1 MNSILKSRA
10 AVRHVLLS
18 TAVSA
23 ATLAVVGNA
32 GAFEYNSDGLTVR
45 VDSTVS
51 VGAGLRASP
60 IDTRLL
66 NEGDGGPKQV
76 LPAPLP
82 GIPYLQAIGAVPAG
96 VIPGGVASIT
106 PIAPIYAGGINS
118 AAPDLSVKQGQFYS
132 GIVKATHEI
141 EAKYQ
146 NFTFFARPTYFY
158 DAVGDQSTS
167 PSGNVNWS
175 DNTRKITGKNF
186 KFLDSF
192 VDGKFDIGGHDASV
206 RLGKQVINWGE
217 STFILNGINAFSPI
231 DVSAF
236 RRPGAE
242 IKEAIAPQ
250 WMASAQITVAENL
263 SLSGWYQLKWEPYQL
278 DASETFF
285 DGSTASGEINL
296 ASGGMGTANPNGVP
310 GAAYLGVGGGAY
322 AGTFR
327 KNCALP
333 QNAALCAS
341 SPYID
346 YRTPIYS
353 NSEAVRLSLGD
364 TSQLQRLY
372 DKAARDDGQFGLS
385 MKWYSQ
391 ALNETE
397 FGLYFA
403 NYHSRLPIYSNA
415 SGTPSVTAPYV
426 QTGLT
431 TSIGTRNAYLAG
443 YNPIEILGNAAL
455 GVPKGVTSAQILAS
469 IANIPLANPTGA
481 TFINPA
487 TGKPQLITNMQQLN
501 TARAQA
507 FALTNFIVT
516 SAGAALKDGIEAPG
530 LNTNGSA
537 YLEYPED
544 IKEWGL
550 SFNTTVLGIG
560 VQGEMSYKKDEPLQI
575 NDLEIILAEAATAC
589 SFEGSFGALNSVL
602 YSGSQLTQPGNPS
615 GKVYKCDPSSPGN
628 KQVQGYI
635 RRDSISA
642 QFGTTQTF
650 QPSVGFVRALGAN
663 QAVFVTEFGMVH
675 YNNLPHQWQ
684 LRLNPPN
691 LQGSSSPLGGILS
704 LDPLTGGYPTANSG
718 GYVVLGQLNYDNVF
732 GTAVTLNPTVAF
744 KHDVFGMTPGPN
756 GNYLR
761 SRKSTS
767 LALDGSYLGQWKGS
781 IAYVNNFGGGLQN
794 RAVDKDFVSFSVSYS
809 F

>member
-1 MNSILKSRA
+1 MNSILKSRVA
-10 AVRHVLLS
+10 LRHVLMS
-18 TAVSA
+18 TAISA
-23 ATLAVVGNA
+23 TTLALA
-32 GAFEYNSDGLTVR
+32 GTATAFEYNANGLTVR

-51 VGAGLRASP
+51 LGAGIRASEV
-60 IDTRLL
+60 DSRLL

-76 LPAPLP
+76 LQTPVG
-82 GIPYLQAIGAVPAG
+82 GIAFLQAIGAVPPG
-96 VIPGGVASIT
+96 VIPPGVASIT

-118 AAPDLSVKQGQFYS
+118 AASDRSVKGGQFYS
-132 GIVKATHEI
+132 GVIKATHEI
-141 EAKYQ
+141 EMKYQ
-146 NFTFFARPTYFY
+146 NFTAFLRPTYFY
-158 DAVGDQSTS
+158 DAIGDQSSS
-167 PSGNVNWS
+167 PSGYVNWS
-175 DNTRKITGKNF
+175 DSTRKVIGKNF
-186 KFLDSF
+186 KLLDSF
-192 VDGKFDIGGHDASV
+192 VDGKFEVGGRNVSV

-250 WMASAQITVAENL
+250 WMASANISIVENL
-263 SLSGWYQLKWEPYQL
+263 SLSGWYQLKWEPYQI
-278 DASETFF
+278 DAAETFF
-285 DGSTASGEINL
+285 NGSTAAGQINS
-296 ASGGMGTANPNGVP
+296 ASGGMGTRNPTGVA
-310 GAAYLGVGGGAY
+310 GASYLGVGGGAY

-333 QNAALCAS
+333 QNAAICAT
-341 SPYID
+341 SPFID

-353 NSEAVRLSLGD
+353 NSESVRLSLGD
-364 TSQLQRLY
+364 TSQLQRIY
-372 DKAARDDGQFGLS
+372 DKGARDDGQYGLS
-385 MKWYSQ
+385 LKWYSQ

-397 FGLYFA
+397 FGLYYA

-415 SGTPSVTAPYV
+415 SGTPEVTAPYV

-431 TSIGTRNAYLAG
+431 TSAGTRQAFFVG
-443 YNPIEILGNAAL
+443 YNPVTFLPAGTF
-455 GVPKGVTSAQILAS
+455 PRGVTDS
-469 IANIPLANPTGA
+469 IMLSTIKNIPLVNTTGA

-487 TGKPQLITNMQQLN
+487 TGKPQLITNIAQLN

-507 FALTNFIVT
+507 FSPANMIIT
-516 SAGAALKDGIEAPG
+516 AGGVATLKDGIEAPG
-530 LNTNGSA
+530 LNTNGQA

-544 IKEWGL
+544 IKQVGL
-550 SFNTTVLGIG
+550 SFNTTLFGIG
-560 VQGEMSYKKDEPLQI
+560 VQGEVSYKMDEPLQI

-589 SFEGSFGALNSVL
+589 SFEGSFGFLNSVL
-602 YSGSQLTQPGNPS
+602 YQGSQLTQPGNPS
-615 GKVYKCDPSSPGN
+615 GKVYTCDPSRPGN
-628 KQVQGYI
+628 QRVDGYI
-635 RRDSISA
+635 RRDSVSA

-663 QAVFVTEFGMVH
+663 QAIFVTEFGMVH
-675 YNNLPHQWQ
+675 YNNLPRQWQ
-684 LRLNPPN
+684 LRLGPPN

-704 LDPLTGGYPTANSG
+704 LDFLSGGYPTANSG
-718 GYVVLGQLNYDNVF
+718 GYVLLGQLNYDNVF

-744 KHDVFGMTPGPN
+744 RHDVFGISPGPN

-767 LALDGSYLGQWKGS
+767 VGLDGTYLGQWKGS
-781 IAYVNNFGGGLQN
+781 ISYVNNFGGGLQN
-794 RAVDKDFVSFSVSYS
+794 RAADKDFVSFSVAYS